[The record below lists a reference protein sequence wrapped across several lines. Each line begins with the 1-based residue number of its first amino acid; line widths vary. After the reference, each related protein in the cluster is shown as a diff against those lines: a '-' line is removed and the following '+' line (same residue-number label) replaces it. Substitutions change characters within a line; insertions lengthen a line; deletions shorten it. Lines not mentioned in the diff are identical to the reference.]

1 MSVETTP
8 ESRARALAEDLGDT
22 IAELDAHEEFIEA
35 KESVEAD
42 EELQREMA
50 EFEQLREEFLMA
62 REAGTASNEDLR
74 ELQAAQ
80 EELHENQKMATFL
93 QAKST
98 IELQLQE
105 IDQTISESLAVDFGE
120 MAGGCCQD

>member
-8 ESRARALAEDLGDT
+8 ESRASELAEELGNV

-35 KESVEAD
+35 REAVEAD

-50 EFEQLREEFLMA
+50 EFEELREEFLMA

-80 EELHENQKMATFL
+80 EDLHENPRMEAFL
-93 QAKST
+93 QAKSA
-98 IELQLQE
+98 IELQFQE
-105 IDQTISESLAVDFGE
+105 IEQAISEPLAVDFGE
-120 MAGGCCQD
+120 LAGGCCQD